1 VLRARD
7 ARDKASATAAFV
19 RDVVP
24 LLADGRV
31 APVVERV
38 IPLDRT
44 ADAYELVA
52 SDTTFGKV
60 ILDCR

>member
-1 VLRARD
+1 MLRPATR
-7 ARDKASATAAFV
+7 AEKAAATAAFV

-31 APVVERV
+31 APVVETV
-38 IPLDRT
+38 IPLDRA

-52 SDTTFGKV
+52 SDATFGKV